1 MQPKKTSKY
10 ECHYPSVAEDSAYH
24 YTNCNWQYGDSLK
37 TYHAKY
43 KDSVAVDWIWNED
56 RLSYKTVY
64 VHKDADYKGS
74 IKSSDFNE
82 LSHNLQYYL
91 VPMFFALI
99 ISFFIFGSLVIRD
112 NETAQRSRQ
121 KESILNIRKQKK

>member
-1 MQPKKTSKY
+1 MPQKRTSNWAYDSVKA
-10 ECHYPSVAEDSAYH
+10 HY
-24 YTNCNWQYGDSLK
+24 
-37 TYHAKY
+37 AKY
-43 KDSVAVDWIWNED
+43 KDSVAVDWVYSEETGNFE
-56 RLSYKTVY
+56 TVY

-91 VPMFFALI
+91 VPLFFALI

-112 NETAQRSRQ
+112 NESAQRSKQ

>member
-43 KDSVAVDWIWNED
+43 KDSIAVDWIWNKD
-56 RLSYKTVY
+56 GLSYKTVY

-82 LSHNLQYYL
+82 LSHDLQYYL

>member
-1 MQPKKTSKY
+1 MQQKKTSNWDYDSVKA
-10 ECHYPSVAEDSAYH
+10 HY
-24 YTNCNWQYGDSLK
+24 
-37 TYHAKY
+37 AKY
-43 KDSVAVDWIWNED
+43 KDSVAVDWVYTE
-56 RLSYKTVY
+56 SGYKTVY

-99 ISFFIFGSLVIRD
+99 IAFFIFGSLVIRD
-112 NETAQRSRQ
+112 NETAQKSRQ
-121 KESILNIRKQKK
+121 KESILNIRGKKR